1 MIYIISTGVKSAYE
15 EEERK
20 SIIKTKSGLMG
31 EGSMTLRRVSGDVYE
46 NEGGERFRRDGN
58 TVKSIAPDEL

>member
-1 MIYIISTGVKSAYE
+1 
-15 EEERK
+15 
-20 SIIKTKSGLMG
+20 MG